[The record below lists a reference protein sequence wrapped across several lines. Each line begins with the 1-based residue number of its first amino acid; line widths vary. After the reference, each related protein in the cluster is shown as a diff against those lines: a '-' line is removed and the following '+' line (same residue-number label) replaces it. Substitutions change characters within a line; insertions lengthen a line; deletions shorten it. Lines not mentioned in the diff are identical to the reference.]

1 MNLWEL
7 WETGVEFEPKLC
19 RMHAMSQFSS
29 NPITNCLCKVNP
41 VNNGMGEAFGLR
53 WA

>member
-1 MNLWEL
+1 MNLSEL
-7 WETGVEFEPKLC
+7 WETGVEFEPKVC
-19 RMHAMSQFSS
+19 RMHPMSLLSS
-29 NPITNCLCKVNP
+29 NPITNCLCNTNP